1 MLNMIT
7 DFDKAAKWINSHSN
21 VVTGAAITGV
31 GLPAIT
37 GLNNEK

>member
-21 VVTGAAITGV
+21 VVTGATITGI
-31 GLPAIT
+31 GLPTIT
-37 GLNNEK
+37 GLNNNE